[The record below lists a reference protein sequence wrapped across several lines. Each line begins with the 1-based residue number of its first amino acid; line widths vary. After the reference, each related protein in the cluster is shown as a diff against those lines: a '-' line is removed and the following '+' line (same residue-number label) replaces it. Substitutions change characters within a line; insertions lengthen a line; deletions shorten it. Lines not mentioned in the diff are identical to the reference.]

1 VALPYGRTRLA
12 VFSFAAHEQQHA
24 ARGERNARTREGD
37 AGEVADTCRRERAV
51 RGARA
56 RAVLPE
62 LPVLPEVPLL
72 PVLPFASSFGESVL
86 ALGSGLAGVLSAE
99 VLTGG
104 IVTVTSLAIAGVAPN
119 VVAAATKRPALAASA
134 RSFRRD
140 GAVRGGRLVVRW
152 IM

>member
-1 VALPYGRTRLA
+1 
-12 VFSFAAHEQQHA
+12 
-24 ARGERNARTREGD
+24 
-37 AGEVADTCRRERAV
+37 
-51 RGARA
+51 
-56 RAVLPE
+56 